1 MRPVLHADCPR
12 AQLRRPVTTFS
23 SLAAGACEIVRER
36 DFRLVGSRILD
47 LSTRGLLVE
56 SDLQVLTG
64 DEVLVSLRSPTTK
77 RWYDCGGTVAR
88 IVHGRRKRDRTRAV
102 GISFENLDVFSELLL
117 CEELRHLPV
126 GMRHKQFATFPK
138 AR

>member
-12 AQLRRPVTTFS
+12 AQLRRPVSTF
-23 SLAAGACEIVRER
+23 CEVVRER
-36 DFRLVGSRILD
+36 DFRLVGSRLVD

-64 DEVLVSLRSPTTK
+64 DEVLVSLRSPTNK
-77 RWYDCGGTVAR
+77 RWYDCTGTVSR
-88 IVHGRRKRDRTRAV
+88 IVHGRRKRDQMRAV
-102 GISFENLDVFSELLL
+102 AIAFENLDVFSELLL
-117 CEELRHLPV
+117 CEELRRMPV
-126 GMRHKQFATFPK
+126 TTRHKHFAAFPK

>member
-12 AQLRRPVTTFS
+12 AQLRRPISTF
-23 SLAAGACEIVRER
+23 CEVVRER
-36 DFRLVGSRILD
+36 DFRLVGSRIVD

-64 DEVLVSLRSPTTK
+64 DEVLVSLRSPASK
-77 RWYDCGGTVAR
+77 RWYDVAGTVAR
-88 IVHGRRKRDRTRAV
+88 VVHGRRKRDRRRAI
-102 GISFENLDVFSELLL
+102 GIAFDNLDVFSELLL
-117 CEELRHLPV
+117 CEELRQFPV
-126 GMRHKQFATFPK
+126 ATRHKQFAKFPH

>member
-12 AQLRRPVTTFS
+12 AQLRRPVSTF
-23 SLAAGACEIVRER
+23 CEVVRER
-36 DFRLVGSRILD
+36 DFRLVGSRVLD

-56 SDLQVLTG
+56 SDLHVLTG

-77 RWYDCGGTVAR
+77 RWYDCAGTVAR
-88 IVHGRRKRDRTRAV
+88 IVHGRRKRDLRRAV
-102 GISFENLDVFSELLL
+102 AISFENLDVFSELLL
-117 CEELRHLPV
+117 CEELRRLPV
-126 GMRHKQFATFPK
+126 TARHRQFAAFPK

>member
-12 AQLRRPVTTFS
+12 AQLRRPVSTF
-23 SLAAGACEIVRER
+23 CEVVRER
-36 DFRLVGSRILD
+36 DFRLVGSRLVD

-64 DEVLVSLRSPTTK
+64 DEVLVSLRSPTDK
-77 RWYDCGGTVAR
+77 RWYDCTGTVAR
-88 IVHGRRKRDRTRAV
+88 IIHGRRKRDRRRAV
-102 GISFENLDVFSELLL
+102 AIAFENLDVFSELLL
-117 CEELRHLPV
+117 CEELRRLPV
-126 GMRHKQFATFPK
+126 APRHKHFAAFPK

>member
-12 AQLRRPVTTFS
+12 AQLRRPVSTF
-23 SLAAGACEIVRER
+23 CEVVRER
-36 DFRLVGSRILD
+36 DFRLVGSRLVD

-64 DEVLVSLRSPTTK
+64 DEVLVSLRSPTNK
-77 RWYDCGGTVAR
+77 RWYDCTGTVAR
-88 IVHGRRKRDRTRAV
+88 IVHGRRRRDRQRAV
-102 GISFENLDVFSELLL
+102 AIAFENLDVFNELLL

-126 GMRHKQFATFPK
+126 ATRHKHFAAFPK

>member
-12 AQLRRPVTTFS
+12 AQLRRPISTF
-23 SLAAGACEIVRER
+23 CEVVRER

-64 DEVLVSLRSPTTK
+64 DEVLVSLRSPTNK
-77 RWYDCGGTVAR
+77 RWYDCTGTVAR
-88 IVHGRRKRDRTRAV
+88 VVHGRRRRDERRAV
-102 GISFENLDVFSELLL
+102 GVAFDRLHVLDELLL
-117 CEELRHLPV
+117 CEELRKAPTTRRHLP
-126 GMRHKQFATFPK
+126 AN
-138 AR
+138 ARLIRDA

>member
-12 AQLRRPVTTFS
+12 AQLRRPISTF
-23 SLAAGACEIVRER
+23 CEVVRER
-36 DFRLVGSRILD
+36 DFRLVGSHLVD

-64 DEVLVSLRSPTTK
+64 DEVLVSLRSPTKK
-77 RWYDCGGTVAR
+77 RWYDCAGTVAR
-88 IVHGRRKRDRTRAV
+88 IVHGRRKRDRRRAV
-102 GISFENLDVFSELLL
+102 AIAFENLDVFSELLL

-126 GMRHKQFATFPK
+126 ATRHKQFAAFPK